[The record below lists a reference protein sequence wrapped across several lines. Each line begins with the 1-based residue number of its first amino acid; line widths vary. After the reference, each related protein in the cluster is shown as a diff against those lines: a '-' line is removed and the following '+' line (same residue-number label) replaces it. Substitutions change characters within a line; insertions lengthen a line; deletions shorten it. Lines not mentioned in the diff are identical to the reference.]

1 MGMRNGSPHY
11 WLMHAAVMAGL
22 AVFAYLRDPG
32 NTSNLVMLGG
42 LSFACIARWL
52 YLLWKLR

>member
-1 MGMRNGSPHY
+1 MRNGSPHY

-22 AVFAYLRDPG
+22 AVFAYFRDPG